1 MADWERRI
9 SELGVELRDPL
20 PAGGLYAAVVVN
32 GNTAYLSGTVAV
44 EGPPLRLAYP
54 GCLGE
59 DLELAD
65 RQASARQ
72 AFISLLGNLR
82 GAIDTF
88 YRDRALPAAHRLR
101 PGGTELHADAD
112 GDDCASQL
120 MIDIFGEPA
129 PAPRTRRL
137 GPARWRERRARRHR
151 AAGIV
156 SERVCERANHQ
167 ARSSAHWVHRRRTWG
182 TA

>member
-9 SELGVELRDPL
+9 TELGVELRDPL

-44 EGPPLRLAYP
+44 EGPPLRLAYA

-65 RQASARQ
+65 GQASARQ

-82 GAIDTF
+82 GAIGTL
-88 YRDRALPAAHRLR
+88 DRVERFLRLTGYVRAA
-101 PGGTELHADAD
+101 PTYTQMPTVID
-112 GDDCASQL
+112 GASQL
-120 MIDIFGEPA
+120 MIDIFGEPCA
-129 PAPRTRRL
+129 RTAIGVSAL
-137 GPARWRERRARRHR
+137 PGGASVELDA
-151 AAGIV
+151 IV
-156 SERVCERANHQ
+156 QLAS
-167 ARSSAHWVHRRRTWG
+167 
-182 TA
+182 